1 MAILTYI
8 GDLRH
13 VSRARAHLLARCQDE
28 PIKVL
33 EYVREYVTEKDY
45 ESDETIKRIVNSL
58 KREGFTDKIR
68 FKAPSDTNDS
78 EIYARIS
85 KRNPMD
91 IISSLPFKDILDKRG
106 LTVYAIKCVSVAAV
120 H

>member
-1 MAILTYI
+1 LTYI

-13 VSRARAHLLARCQDE
+13 VSSARAHLLARCQDE

-33 EYVREYVTEKDY
+33 EYVREYVTEKDFQ
-45 ESDETIKRIVNSL
+45 SDETIKRIVNSL
-58 KREGFTDKIR
+58 KREGLTGKIR
-68 FKAPSDTNDS
+68 FKTPSDTNDS
-78 EIYARIS
+78 EICARIS

-91 IISSLPFKDILDKRG
+91 VISSLPFKDILDKRG
-106 LTVYAIKCVSVAAV
+106 LTAYAIKCVSVAGA